1 MTVRAMLSADRS
13 RFTIRTGQWRGTFEV
28 SSLDNWINLY
38 HDLANRP
45 HPRFG
50 GYPYRGTYA
59 PIIKA
64 LERVKEKLEC

>member
-13 RFTIRTGQWRGTFEV
+13 RFTIRTGQWRGTFNV
-28 SSLDNWINLY
+28 ASLDNWIALY
-38 HDLANRP
+38 RGLANRP

-50 GYPYRGTYA
+50 GYPYRGIYA
-59 PIIKA
+59 PTIEA